1 MDSVKNAANNKSTRK
16 PYSKPEV
23 QVYGNL
29 AEITNASTNRIGKKT
44 DGGCHTG
51 RTH

>member
-1 MDSVKNAANNKSTRK
+1 MNRPPMQPKDPAVRK
-16 PYSKPEV
+16 PYSKPEI

-29 AEITNASTNRIGKKT
+29 AEITNSSTNRTGKRV